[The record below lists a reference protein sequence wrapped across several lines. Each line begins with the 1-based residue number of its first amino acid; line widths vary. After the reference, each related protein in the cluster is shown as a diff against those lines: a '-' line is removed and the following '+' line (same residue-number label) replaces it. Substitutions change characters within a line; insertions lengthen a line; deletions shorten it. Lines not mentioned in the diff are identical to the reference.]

1 MPKNEDRIKFTE
13 TDPKLKA
20 MVKRRGLSKNAK
32 KNYNTV
38 FNEIYELLGVT
49 PSDIVKIGK
58 KEQKPFINAEG
69 LVDMLDLED
78 RKVTEYQNEYKDIL
92 DENGNAESTKKLKLD
107 TYRALLGEYNIE
119 KPKSPKIKI
128 KRDRIRESDIIS
140 WRDVEKAM
148 DISKGIRDKSILSM
162 LATTGMRGSDL
173 INLKISQLIKGCK
186 IYFDEDEEHT
196 IENLLKKD
204 PKTIIPC
211 YEIMPSKTD
220 DKSQLAMTFNTPECS
235 EYLWQ
240 YLKDRKNKKTK
251 DGNLIELKPDAP
263 LFVTRTN
270 KKMSIGSLEK
280 MFQRINKRLGNE
292 KDKNGIYGK
301 FRKHSMRK
309 LFSTTCRKNM
319 LNITVNSDKTTEM
332 DIVSIFTGHVPPNES
347 NAKAYEAIPDDSED
361 SYLRE
366 IYFKLVPYLSIKD
379 TEVHHI
385 NSKEVTELTEKIDI
399 LEEQNQQKDIRHQR
413 EMEEKDKEIAE
424 LKRTIV
430 ETQEQIVQTNKAFE
444 ELTLKRNRLDIRN
457 IINSHFHDN
466 YRDTILQKEYD
477 KDGEQSIGLKK
488 CVVICEI
495 AFQIALEN
503 EPHFK
508 ETDEFLDS
516 VIRQAIAKCS
526 FNPKMII
533 PKYNEIHERN
543 IQLHDIN
550 GTISNIVADV
560 ITILASHED
569 VWNMVKKDQ
578 KTLKTAIIN
587 HIHTSNHDIDNIT
600 LEDKQKIAEE
610 VSMEYLAVI

>member
-1 MPKNEDRIKFTE
+1 MPKNNDKIKFTE

-20 MVKRRGLSKNAK
+20 MVKRRGLTRNAK

-38 FNEIYELLGVT
+38 FNEIYEQFGVT
-49 PSDIVKIGK
+49 PSDIVRIGK
-58 KEQKPFINAEG
+58 KEQKPFINDEG
-69 LVDMLDLED
+69 LVDILDLED
-78 RKVTEYQNEYKDIL
+78 RKVTEYQNEYKDKL

-148 DISKGIRDKSILSM
+148 DISKGIRDKSILAM

-173 INLKISQLIKGCK
+173 INLKISQLVKGCK

-204 PKTIIPC
+204 PRTIIPC

-251 DGNLIELKPDAP
+251 DGDTIELKPNDP
-263 LFVTRTN
+263 LFATRSN

-280 MFQRINKRLGNE
+280 MFQRINERLGGE

-347 NAKAYEAIPDDSED
+347 NAKAYEAIPDDDED
-361 SYLRE
+361 SYLQE

-379 TEVHHI
+379 TEVHHV
-385 NSKEVTELTEKIDI
+385 NSKEVTELTDKIEL
-399 LEEQNQQKDIRHQR
+399 LETQNQQKDIMHQR
-413 EMEEKDKEIAE
+413 DMEEILKENAE
-424 LKRTIV
+424 LKEEIRKTKEALNETKEAVERIQNPLKLHEIRDALLNYFENNNIDEIDPNKMMLLSHLCLDYAKDHKDEFENTPKYLDELIKKMDATIILSPKSV
-430 ETQEQIVQTNKAFE
+430 IEQLAEISVPLMMEEPDIPLITAIDEITKIISDNE
-444 ELTLKRNRLDIRN
+444 ELTNLIGDI
-457 IINSHFHDN
+457 D
-466 YRDTILQKEYD
+466 
-477 KDGEQSIGLKK
+477 
-488 CVVICEI
+488 
-495 AFQIALEN
+495 
-503 EPHFK
+503 
-508 ETDEFLDS
+508 
-516 VIRQAIAKCS
+516 
-526 FNPKMII
+526 
-533 PKYNEIHERN
+533 
-543 IQLHDIN
+543 
-550 GTISNIVADV
+550 
-560 ITILASHED
+560 
-569 VWNMVKKDQ
+569 
-578 KTLKTAIIN
+578 TLKI
-587 HIHTSNHDIDNIT
+587 SD
-600 LEDKQKIAEE
+600 IAEE
-610 VSMEYLAVI
+610 YLINSDYDLENLTDEDKNTIARDVLLEYM

>member
-1 MPKNEDRIKFTE
+1 MPKNKDRIKFTE

-20 MVKRRGLSKNAK
+20 MVKRRGLTKNAK

-38 FNEIYELLGVT
+38 FNEIYEEFGVT

-58 KEQKPFINAEG
+58 KEQKPYMRDDG
-69 LVDMLDLED
+69 LVDILDLED
-78 RKVTEYQNEYKDIL
+78 RKVTDYQNRYKDFL
-92 DENGNAESTKKLKLD
+92 DEKKNCETTKKLKLD
-107 TYRALLGEYNIE
+107 TYRALLGEYDIQ

-128 KRDRIRESDIIS
+128 KKDRIRESDIIS

-148 DISKGIRDKSILSM
+148 DICKGIRDKSILAM
-162 LATTGMRGSDL
+162 LVTTGMRGSDL
-173 INLKISQLIKGCK
+173 INLKISQLVTGCK
-186 IYFDEDEEHT
+186 IYFDENEEHT

-251 DGNLIELKPDAP
+251 DGNTIELKPDDP
-263 LFVTRTN
+263 LFATRTN
-270 KKMSIGSLEK
+270 TQMSIGSLEK

-379 TEVHHI
+379 TEVHHV
-385 NSKEVTELTEKIDI
+385 NSKEVTELTDKIEV
-399 LEEQNQQKDIRHQR
+399 LETQSQQKDIMHQR
-413 EMEEKDKEIAE
+413 DMEAQATQYQKDKEEILRENAKLKEEIRKTKEALNETKEAVKRIQKPLKLHEIRDALLNYFENNNINEIDPNKMMLLSHLCLDYAKDHKDEFENTPEYLDELIKKMDATIILSPKSIIEQLAEISVPLMMEEPDIALITAIE
-424 LKRTIV
+424 DITKI
-430 ETQEQIVQTNKAFE
+430 ISNNE
-444 ELTLKRNRLDIRN
+444 ELTKLIGDI
-457 IINSHFHDN
+457 D
-466 YRDTILQKEYD
+466 
-477 KDGEQSIGLKK
+477 
-488 CVVICEI
+488 
-495 AFQIALEN
+495 
-503 EPHFK
+503 
-508 ETDEFLDS
+508 
-516 VIRQAIAKCS
+516 
-526 FNPKMII
+526 
-533 PKYNEIHERN
+533 
-543 IQLHDIN
+543 
-550 GTISNIVADV
+550 
-560 ITILASHED
+560 
-569 VWNMVKKDQ
+569 
-578 KTLKTAIIN
+578 TLKI
-587 HIHTSNHDIDNIT
+587 SD
-600 LEDKQKIAEE
+600 IAEE
-610 VSMEYLAVI
+610 HLLNSDYDLENLTDEDKNIIARDVLLEYM

>member
-1 MPKNEDRIKFTE
+1 MPKNKDRIKFTE

-20 MVKRRGLSKNAK
+20 MVKRRGLTKNAK

-38 FNEIYELLGVT
+38 FNEIYEEFGVT

-58 KEQKPFINAEG
+58 KEQKPYMGDDG
-69 LVDMLDLED
+69 LVDILDLED
-78 RKVTEYQNEYKDIL
+78 RKVTDYQNRYKDFL
-92 DENGNAESTKKLKLD
+92 DEKKNCESTKKLKLD
-107 TYRALLGEYNIE
+107 TYRALLGEYDIQ

-128 KRDRIRESDIIS
+128 KKDRIRESDIIS

-148 DISKGIRDKSILSM
+148 DICKGIRDKSILAM

-173 INLKISQLIKGCK
+173 INLKISQLVTGCK
-186 IYFDEDEEHT
+186 IYFDENEEHT

-251 DGNLIELKPDAP
+251 DGNTIELKPDDP
-263 LFVTRTN
+263 LFATRTN
-270 KKMSIGSLEK
+270 TQMSIGSLEK

-379 TEVHHI
+379 TEVHHV
-385 NSKEVTELTEKIDI
+385 NSKEVTELTDKIEV
-399 LEEQNQQKDIRHQR
+399 LETQSQQKDIMHQR
-413 EMEEKDKEIAE
+413 AMEAQAAQYQKDKEEILRENAKLKEEMRKTKEALNETKEAVKRIQKPLKLHEIRDALLNYFENNNINEIDPNKMMLLSHLCLDYAKDHKDEFENTPEYLDELIKKMDATIILSPKSIIEQLAEISVPLMMEEPDIA
-424 LKRTIV
+424 LITTI
-430 ETQEQIVQTNKAFE
+430 EDITKIISNNE
-444 ELTLKRNRLDIRN
+444 ELTKLIGDI
-457 IINSHFHDN
+457 D
-466 YRDTILQKEYD
+466 
-477 KDGEQSIGLKK
+477 
-488 CVVICEI
+488 
-495 AFQIALEN
+495 
-503 EPHFK
+503 
-508 ETDEFLDS
+508 
-516 VIRQAIAKCS
+516 
-526 FNPKMII
+526 
-533 PKYNEIHERN
+533 
-543 IQLHDIN
+543 
-550 GTISNIVADV
+550 
-560 ITILASHED
+560 
-569 VWNMVKKDQ
+569 
-578 KTLKTAIIN
+578 TLKI
-587 HIHTSNHDIDNIT
+587 SD
-600 LEDKQKIAEE
+600 IAEE
-610 VSMEYLAVI
+610 HLLNGDYDLENLTDEDKNIIARDVLLEYM